1 MSNVDSGAHEAATSP
16 LSALPLPTDAQIAA
30 GNFQMGHVTIAG
42 LDVTVEWPQ
51 GSTRKGVSKDG
62 TPWQRQ
68 MSAHYGYV
76 LRTEGADGE
85 HVDVYIGP
93 HHRSL
98 RAFIVD
104 QVDAKGRFD
113 EHKLLLGYA
122 SREEAKAA
130 YAKHFPAGFRV
141 GPVKEMALPRLRE
154 WLKSGNLKQ
163 PINRL
168 VPTDQRKRL

>member
-1 MSNVDSGAHEAATSP
+1 MAT
-16 LSALPLPTDAQIAA
+16 
-30 GNFQMGHVTIAG
+30 
-42 LDVTVEWPQ
+42 
-51 GSTRKGVSKDG
+51 
-62 TPWQRQ
+62 
-68 MSAHYGYV
+68 V

-85 HVDVYIGP
+85 HVDVYVGP

-113 EHKLLLGYA
+113 EHKLLLGFT

-141 GPVKEMALPRLRE
+141 GPIKEMTIARVRD
-154 WLKSGNLKQ
+154 WLKEGDLRK
-163 PINRL
+163 PANRL
-168 VPTDQRKRL
+168 TRTT